1 MKSAG
6 VIALLVLAA
15 FAAPAYSARGP
26 GRSLIVSGECPD
38 GNIKNVTCD
47 SGYFKCTVDAI
58 EPGGTVTASCPGGGG
73 VVVKVTFASD
83 KESVTFT
90 VDGQSANNIKA
101 YIKGGNA
108 YCYYES
114 GPYDTPLKCGTAG
127 NLQRCGFSH
136 AEFCV
141 LECDCEA
148 KIQAALDAANPP
160 FNPAGYCPGSTLPPV
175 DITACSKI
183 TATPTGLSSCSNN
196 VVYSARCPGGTAH
209 TSVKTYVSTDSNFTL
224 VPNPG
229 GCPSA
234 TSKCLPT
241 TGAIA
246 DDPKCTVGA
255 TDCKVTVTYTI
266 TGACGQKGTG
276 SLTYNT

>member
-26 GRSLIVSGECPD
+26 GRSLIASGDCPA
-38 GNIKNVTCD
+38 GNIQDTDVPCASPNIN
-47 SGYFKCTVDAI
+47 CTVGSI
-58 EPGGTVTASCPGGGG
+58 EPGGTATATCNGD
-73 VVVKVTFASD
+73 VVVTVTFASD

-90 VDGQSANNIKA
+90 VDGKPANNIVA
-101 YIKGGNA
+101 YIKGGNG
-108 YCYYES
+108 YCYYTS
-114 GPYDTPLKCGTAG
+114 GPYDTPLLCGTPT
-127 NLQRCGFSH
+127 NRQRCGFSH
-136 AEFCV
+136 AVLCV
-141 LECDCEA
+141 QPCDCEA

-175 DITACSKI
+175 DITACGKI
-183 TATPTGLSSCSNN
+183 TATPTGLSSCSNK
-196 VVYSARCPGGTAH
+196 VYYSATCPGGPAH
-209 TSVKTYVSTDSNFTL
+209 TSQKTYVSTDSNFAL

-241 TGAIA
+241 TGATA
-246 DDPKCTVGA
+246 GDPKCAVGA
-255 TDCKVTVTYTI
+255 DCKVTVTYTI
-266 TGACGQKGTG
+266 TGACGQTGTG
-276 SLTYNT
+276 SLSYN